1 MGGSH
6 TLLDDEIEMKTKIYL
21 IGFSLF
27 LLVAFAVQ
35 AVFAGSAKF
44 YIVGMGT
51 VPDLLTIRGAK
62 TIEQSQIIMLEDEQD
77 KDTWKEY
84 IGQREVWMV
93 PNSARRYFGL
103 DPEKVKDERLKIKVK
118 EADKVRREIIDRI
131 TRAVRMGKTVSALQ
145 SGDPMMFGMT
155 YYLEMLQDDIPT
167 EIIPG
172 IGAFQAASAAVEM
185 SPPYG
190 WDTNSVI
197 LTAADWPERSDK
209 NETLMSHQVSMA
221 FYTMFLDYPGLFK
234 DLNQHYPADTPV
246 AVVCNAGD
254 LDKQKIIRS
263 TVGKFLD
270 EVKYK
275 ELPVHM
281 LFVGKFLTAGQARKD
296 ALMDVLET
304 HP

>member
-1 MGGSH
+1 
-6 TLLDDEIEMKTKIYL
+6 MKTKFFITYFGVL
-21 IGFSLF
+21 MTLLF
-27 LLVAFAVQ
+27 GQLAFADS
-35 AVFAGSAKF
+35 GKF
-44 YIVGMGT
+44 FIVGMGT

-62 TIEQSQIIMLEDEQD
+62 IIDESQIIMLEGEED
-77 KDTWKEY
+77 KEAWKEL
-84 IGQREVWMV
+84 IGNKEIWMV
-93 PNSARRYFGL
+93 PNSARRFFGL
-103 DPEKVKDERLKIKVK
+103 DPDKVTDENLRKKVK
-118 EADKVRREIIDRI
+118 EVDKTRREIIDKI
-131 TRAVRMGKTVSALQ
+131 TKAVRAGKIVSALQ
-145 SGDPMMFGMT
+145 SGDPMMFGLT
-155 YYLEMLQDDIPT
+155 YYLEMLPEDIPT

-197 LTAADWPERSDK
+197 LTASDWPERKDK
-209 NETLMSHQVSMA
+209 NETLMLHQTSMV
-221 FYTMFLDYPGLFK
+221 FYTMYLDYPLLFK
-234 DLNQHYPADTPV
+234 DLNRHYPADTPV

-254 LDKQKIIRS
+254 LNRQRIIRS

-296 ALMDVLET
+296 ALMNVLET
-304 HP
+304 NP

>member
-1 MGGSH
+1 MRRIMMARFIIFCLG
-6 TLLDDEIEMKTKIYL
+6 LLITIL
-21 IGFSLF
+21 SGHLT
-27 LLVAFAVQ
+27 FADT
-35 AVFAGSAKF
+35 GKF
-44 YIVGMGT
+44 YIIGMGT

-62 TIEQSQIIMLEDEQD
+62 TIEKSQIIMLEGEQD
-77 KDTWKEY
+77 KDVWKEY
-84 IGQREVWMV
+84 IGQKAVWMV

-103 DPEKVKDERLKIKVK
+103 DPEKVKDEKLKIKVQ
-118 EADKVRREIIDRI
+118 ETDKVRREIIDRI
-131 TRAVRMGKTVSALQ
+131 IQAVRSGKIVSALQ

-155 YYLEMLQDDIPT
+155 YYLEMLPDDIPT

-197 LTAADWPERSDK
+197 LTAADWEERKDK
-209 NETLMSHQVSMA
+209 NETLMSHQTSMA
-221 FYTMFLDYPGLFK
+221 FYTMFLDYPALFK
-234 DLNQHYPADTPV
+234 DLNRHYPGETPV

-263 TVGKFLD
+263 TVGRFLD

-281 LFVGKFLTAGQARKD
+281 LFVGKFLKAGQARKD
-296 ALMDVLET
+296 ALMNSSELLEN
-304 HP
+304 HQ